1 MILSYFNFN
10 KFLIHIYSDEL
21 RTNIRVE
28 VGKSKNILEETSK
41 LTADALKR
49 ANEVYDEALTLFAN
63 VNSLTAPEISIE
75 ELKKSA
81 ASANKEV
88 SYHFSIRSVSLFSFA
103 HYNRLNDFKVKLL
116 NWLSATTIF

>member
-1 MILSYFNFN
+1 MTQLN
-10 KFLIHIYSDEL
+10 LIYSDEL

-28 VGKSKNILEETSK
+28 VGESKNKLEETSK
-41 LTADALKR
+41 LTANALNR

-63 VNSLTAPEISIE
+63 VNSLTAPEINID

-88 SYHFSIRSVSLFSFA
+88 SCYSF
-103 HYNRLNDFKVKLL
+103 LNAQFQYFHIYVIIGR
-116 NWLSATTIF
+116 TTSK